1 LASAASAE
9 NPVAEVVLAETRD
22 RARWIWINRPERRNA
37 LNRAVTEGLI
47 AALDAA
53 EADPACRAIVLTG
66 SGDRAFCAGADLERN
81 ADGAPFAAD
90 PAAPGN
96 VIGALLARLE
106 RCQLPLLAR
115 INGAALAGGLG
126 LVCACDLAVAS
137 ETARFGT
144 PEAKLGLFPMMIL
157 PHLLRV
163 IPERPLL
170 EMCLTGEPIQA
181 QEALRIALVN
191 YVVPADAL
199 DTKVDWLVQRIA
211 ATSPTALRVG
221 RDALRAI
228 RERSFAA
235 GLDYAQRSIAQL
247 AQTADAREGAAA
259 FLEKRAPK
267 WREPER

>member
-1 LASAASAE
+1 
-9 NPVAEVVLAETRD
+9 VAEVVLAETRN

-37 LNRAVTEGLI
+37 LNRAVSDGLI

-66 SGDRAFCAGADLERN
+66 SGDRAFCAGADLDRT

-96 VIGALLARLE
+96 VIGALLARFE
-106 RCQLPLLAR
+106 RCPLPLVAR

-126 LVCACDLAVAS
+126 LVCACDLAVAAES
-137 ETARFGT
+137 ARFGT
-144 PEAKLGLFPMMIL
+144 PEARVGLFPMMIL

-170 EMCLTGEPIQA
+170 EMCLTGEPIDA

-191 YVVPADAL
+191 YVVPVSELDA
-199 DTKVDWLVQRIA
+199 KVEWLVGRIGETA
-211 ATSPTALRVG
+211 PTALRMG
-221 RDALRAI
+221 KDALRSI
-228 RERSFAA
+228 RERGFAA
-235 GLDYAQRSIAQL
+235 GLDHAQRAIAQL
-247 AQTADAREGAAA
+247 AQTADAREGVAA
-259 FLEKRAPK
+259 FLEKRKPK
-267 WREPER
+267 WPGS